1 MLTEELDY
9 TTLKKVFY
17 DENSQTP
24 RTQRF
29 NKLLKDN
36 GVDFEVCLSREDNHL
51 YMYTGFLKIPLF
63 KSRYSCTESNWVSSQ
78 TKLIPLYK
86 VLKTFS
92 TEIEHGEFEGS
103 TDLELSFVYDKRFN
117 VTLELFATEEV
128 KIKVAYY
135 HNHRRFSS
143 HDFSLKEGFLEVY
156 SEGLGSVIHFKYS
169 VEDTVPLSEFTHS
182 TLIGLKNK
190 VKDNMEALGYK
201 I

>member
-24 RTQRF
+24 STQRF

-51 YMYTGFLKIPLF
+51 YMYTNFLKFPLF
-63 KSRYSCTESNWVSSQ
+63 KSRYTCGGSDWVSSQ
-78 TKLIPLYK
+78 TKLIPLYN
-86 VLKTFS
+86 VLKTFTS
-92 TEIEHGEFEGS
+92 EITHGEFEGS
-103 TDLELSFVYDKRFN
+103 TDLELSFVYDKKFN
-117 VTLELFATEEV
+117 VTLELLDTEEV

-143 HDFSLKEGFLEVY
+143 HDFNLKEGLLSVY

-169 VEDTVPLSEFTHS
+169 VEDTVPLSEFTNS

>member
-9 TTLKKVFY
+9 TTLKKIFY

-24 RTQRF
+24 STQRF

-51 YMYTGFLKIPLF
+51 YMYTNFLKFPLF
-63 KSRYSCTESNWVSSQ
+63 KSRYTCGGSDWVSSQ
-78 TKLIPLYK
+78 TKLLPLYK
-86 VLKTFS
+86 VLKTFRS
-92 TEIEHGEFEGS
+92 EIAHGEFEGS
-103 TDLELSFVYDKRFN
+103 TDLELAFVYDKKFN
-117 VTLELFATEEV
+117 VTLELLDTEEV

-135 HNHRRFSS
+135 HNHCRFSS
-143 HDFSLKEGFLEVY
+143 HEFNLKEGLLSVY
-156 SEGLGSVIHFKYS
+156 SEGLGGVIHFKYS

>member
-9 TTLKKVFY
+9 TTLKKIFY

-24 RTQRF
+24 STQRF

-36 GVDFEVCLSREDNHL
+36 GVGFEVCLSREDNHL
-51 YMYTGFLKIPLF
+51 YMYTNFLKFPLF
-63 KSRYSCTESNWVSSQ
+63 KSRYTCGGSDWVSSQ
-78 TKLIPLYK
+78 IKLLPLYK

-92 TEIEHGEFEGS
+92 TKIEHGEFEGS
-103 TDLELSFVYDKRFN
+103 TDLELSFVYDKKFN
-117 VTLELFATEEV
+117 VTLELLDTEEL

-143 HDFSLKEGFLEVY
+143 HDFNLKEGLLSVY
-156 SEGLGSVIHFKYS
+156 SEGLGSIIHFKYS

-190 VKDNMEALGYK
+190 VKDNMEALGYR

>member
-1 MLTEELDY
+1 MRTEELDY
-9 TTLKKVFY
+9 TALKKVFY

-24 RTQRF
+24 STQRF

-51 YMYTGFLKIPLF
+51 YMYTNFLKFPLF
-63 KSRYSCTESNWVSSQ
+63 KSRYTCDGSDWVLSQ
-78 TKLIPLYK
+78 TKLIPLYR

-92 TEIEHGEFEGS
+92 SEIDCGKFEGS
-103 TDLELSFVYDKRFN
+103 TDLELAFVYDKKFN
-117 VTLELFATEEV
+117 VTLELLDTEEV
-128 KIKVAYY
+128 KIELAYY
-135 HNHRRFSS
+135 HKHRRLSS
-143 HDFSLKEGFLEVY
+143 HEFDLNGGFLKVY
-156 SEGLGSVIHFKYS
+156 SEGLGRIIHFKYS

>member
-9 TTLKKVFY
+9 TTLKKIFY

-24 RTQRF
+24 STQRF

-36 GVDFEVCLSREDNHL
+36 EVGFEVCLSREDNHL
-51 YMYTGFLKIPLF
+51 YMYTNFLKFPLF
-63 KSRYSCTESNWVSSQ
+63 KSRYTCGGSDWVSSQ
-78 TKLIPLYK
+78 IKLLPLYK

-92 TEIEHGEFEGS
+92 TKIEHGEFEGS
-103 TDLELSFVYDKRFN
+103 TDLELSFVYDKKFN
-117 VTLELFATEEV
+117 VTLELLDTEEL

-135 HNHRRFSS
+135 HNHRRLSS
-143 HDFSLKEGFLEVY
+143 PEFDLNGGFLKVY
-156 SEGLGSVIHFKYS
+156 SEGLGSIIHFKYS
-169 VEDTVPLSEFTHS
+169 VEDTVSLSEFTHS

>member
-9 TTLKKVFY
+9 TTLKKIFY

-24 RTQRF
+24 STQRF

-36 GVDFEVCLSREDNHL
+36 GVGFEVCLSREDNHL
-51 YMYTGFLKIPLF
+51 YMYTNFLKFPLF
-63 KSRYSCTESNWVSSQ
+63 KSRYTCGGSDWVSSQ
-78 TKLIPLYK
+78 IKLLPLYK

-92 TEIEHGEFEGS
+92 TKIEHGEFEGS
-103 TDLELSFVYDKRFN
+103 TDLELSFVYDKKFN
-117 VTLELFATEEV
+117 VTLELLDTEEL

-135 HNHRRFSS
+135 HNHRRFSL
-143 HDFSLKEGFLEVY
+143 HDFNLKEGLLSVY

-169 VEDTVPLSEFTHS
+169 VEDTVSLSEFTHS

>member
-24 RTQRF
+24 STQRF

-36 GVDFEVCLSREDNHL
+36 EVGFEVCLSREDNHL
-51 YMYTGFLKIPLF
+51 YMYTNFLKFPLF
-63 KSRYSCTESNWVSSQ
+63 KSRYTCGGSGWVSSQ
-78 TKLIPLYK
+78 IKLLPLYK

-92 TEIEHGEFEGS
+92 TKIEHGEFEGS
-103 TDLELSFVYDKRFN
+103 TDLELSFVYDKKFN
-117 VTLELFATEEV
+117 VTLELLDTEEL

-143 HDFSLKEGFLEVY
+143 HDFNLKEDLLSVY

-169 VEDTVPLSEFTHS
+169 VEDTVSLSEFTHS